1 MRGFLD
7 IFFKVVSVIGHPIL
21 LPTYFALAINDI
33 YDLHPIMVAG
43 MTFVFPFLLMLLA
56 FAFTQFMQANKNN
69 VQGGEVVLSQQE
81 VSEMSGNMLDRIE
94 SYFSTTRSRTM
105 ALAMVV
111 GFAMLGFFV
120 YKSPM
125 WSLITMLTA
134 IASLGCLLINNFWR
148 LSIHAYG
155 WGFALYLMLFQY
167 SYVFENG
174 FLLSLLAILACGMV
188 LSARLYLGR
197 HNNLQVHLGFVIGA
211 AIPALLYWALSL

>member
-1 MRGFLD
+1 MRGILD

-21 LPTYFALAINDI
+21 LPTYFALTINDI
-33 YDLHPIMVAG
+33 YGLHPIMVVG
-43 MTFVFPFLLMLLA
+43 MTFVFPFLVMLLV
-56 FAFTQFMQANKNN
+56 FAVSQFKRTNN
-69 VQGGEVVLSQQE
+69 VHGGEIVLSQE
-81 VSEMSGNMLDRIE
+81 DVAEMSGNMFERLE
-94 SYFSTTRSRTM
+94 GFFATTRNRTM
-105 ALAMVV
+105 ALAVVV
-111 GFAMLGFFV
+111 GFSMLGFFV

-174 FLLSLLAILACGMV
+174 FLMTILAILACGMV
-188 LSARLYLGR
+188 LASRLYLGR
-197 HNNLQVHLGFVIGA
+197 HNNLQVHLGFAIGV
-211 AIPALLYWALSL
+211 AIPALLYLALSF

>member
-1 MRGFLD
+1 MRGILD

-21 LPTYFALAINDI
+21 LPTYFALTINDI
-33 YDLHPIMVAG
+33 YGLHPIMVAG
-43 MTFVFPFLLMLLA
+43 MTFVFPFLVMLLV
-56 FAFTQFMQANKNN
+56 FAVSQFKRTNN
-69 VQGGEVVLSQQE
+69 VQGGEIVLSQE
-81 VSEMSGNMLDRIE
+81 DVAEMSGNMFERLE
-94 SYFSTTRSRTM
+94 GFFATTRNRTM
-105 ALAMVV
+105 ALAVVV

-174 FLLSLLAILACGMV
+174 FLMTILAILACGMV
-188 LSARLYLGR
+188 LASRLYLGR
-197 HNNLQVHLGFVIGA
+197 HNNLQVHLGFVIGVA
-211 AIPALLYWALSL
+211 VPALLYLALSF

>member
-1 MRGFLD
+1 MRGILD

-21 LPTYFALAINDI
+21 LPTYFALTINDI
-33 YDLHPIMVAG
+33 YGLHPIMVAG
-43 MTFVFPFLLMLLA
+43 MTFVFPFLVMLLV
-56 FAFTQFMQANKNN
+56 FAVSQFKRTNN
-69 VQGGEVVLSQQE
+69 VQGGEVVLSQE
-81 VSEMSGNMLDRIE
+81 AVAEMSGNMFERLE
-94 SYFSTTRSRTM
+94 GFFATTRNRTM
-105 ALAMVV
+105 ALAVVV

-174 FLLSLLAILACGMV
+174 FLMTILAILACGMV
-188 LSARLYLGR
+188 LASRLYLGR
-197 HNNLQVHLGFVIGA
+197 HNNLQVHLGFAIGVA
-211 AIPALLYWALSL
+211 VPALLYLALSF

>member
-1 MRGFLD
+1 MRGILD

-21 LPTYFALAINDI
+21 LPTYFALTINDI
-33 YDLHPIMVAG
+33 YGLHPIMVAG
-43 MTFVFPFLLMLLA
+43 MTFVFPFLVMLLV
-56 FAFTQFMQANKNN
+56 FAVSQFKRTNN
-69 VQGGEVVLSQQE
+69 VQGGEIVLSQE
-81 VSEMSGNMLDRIE
+81 DVAEMSGNMFERLE
-94 SYFSTTRSRTM
+94 GFFATTRNRTM
-105 ALAMVV
+105 ALAVVV

-125 WSLITMLTA
+125 WSLVVMLTA

-174 FLLSLLAILACGMV
+174 FLMTILAILACGMV
-188 LSARLYLGR
+188 LASRLYLGR
-197 HNNLQVHLGFVIGA
+197 HNNLQVHLGFAIGVA
-211 AIPALLYWALSL
+211 VPALLYFALSF

>member
-1 MRGFLD
+1 MRGILD

-21 LPTYFALAINDI
+21 LPTYFALTINDI
-33 YDLHPIMVAG
+33 YGLHPIMVAG
-43 MTFVFPFLLMLLA
+43 MTFVFPFLVMLLV
-56 FAFTQFMQANKNN
+56 FAVSQFKRTNN
-69 VQGGEVVLSQQE
+69 VQGGEIVLSQE
-81 VSEMSGNMLDRIE
+81 DVAEMSGNMFERLE
-94 SYFSTTRSRTM
+94 GFFATTRNRTM
-105 ALAMVV
+105 ALAVVV

-155 WGFALYLMLFQY
+155 WGFAMYLMLFQY

-174 FLLSLLAILACGMV
+174 FLMTILAILACGMV
-188 LSARLYLGR
+188 LASRLYLGR
-197 HNNLQVHLGFVIGA
+197 HNNLQVHLGFAIGVA
-211 AIPALLYWALSL
+211 VPALLYFALSF

>member
-1 MRGFLD
+1 MRGILD

-21 LPTYFALAINDI
+21 LPTYFALTINDI
-33 YDLHPIMVAG
+33 YGLHPIMVVG
-43 MTFVFPFLLMLLA
+43 MTFVFPFLVMLLV
-56 FAFTQFMQANKNN
+56 FAVSQFKRTNN
-69 VQGGEVVLSQQE
+69 VHGGEIVLSQE
-81 VSEMSGNMLDRIE
+81 DVAEMSGNMFERLE
-94 SYFSTTRSRTM
+94 GFFATTRNRTM
-105 ALAMVV
+105 ALAVVV

-174 FLLSLLAILACGMV
+174 FLMTILAILACGMV
-188 LSARLYLGR
+188 LASRLYLGR
-197 HNNLQVHLGFVIGA
+197 HNNLQVHLGFVIGF
-211 AIPALLYWALSL
+211 AIPALLYLALSF

>member
-1 MRGFLD
+1 MRGILD

-21 LPTYFALAINDI
+21 LPTYFALTINDI
-33 YDLHPIMVAG
+33 YGLHPIMVVG
-43 MTFVFPFLLMLLA
+43 MTFVFPFLVMLLV
-56 FAFTQFMQANKNN
+56 FAVSQFKRTNN
-69 VQGGEVVLSQQE
+69 VHGGEIVLSQE
-81 VSEMSGNMLDRIE
+81 DVAEMSGNMFERLE
-94 SYFSTTRSRTM
+94 GFFATTRNRTM
-105 ALAMVV
+105 ALAVVV

-125 WSLITMLTA
+125 WSLVVMLTA

-174 FLLSLLAILACGMV
+174 FLMTILAILACGMV
-188 LSARLYLGR
+188 LASRLYLGR
-197 HNNLQVHLGFVIGA
+197 HNNLQVHLGFVIGF
-211 AIPALLYWALSL
+211 AIPALLYLALSF

>member
-1 MRGFLD
+1 MRGILD

-21 LPTYFALAINDI
+21 LPTYFALTINDI
-33 YDLHPIMVAG
+33 YGLHPIMVVG
-43 MTFVFPFLLMLLA
+43 MTFVFPFLVMLLV
-56 FAFTQFMQANKNN
+56 FAVSQFKRTNN
-69 VQGGEVVLSQQE
+69 VHGGEIVLSQE
-81 VSEMSGNMLDRIE
+81 DVAEMSGNMFERLE
-94 SYFSTTRSRTM
+94 GFFATTRNRTM
-105 ALAMVV
+105 ALAVVV

-125 WSLITMLTA
+125 WSLVVMLTA

-174 FLLSLLAILACGMV
+174 FLMTILAILACGLV
-188 LSARLYLGR
+188 LASRLYLGR
-197 HNNLQVHLGFVIGA
+197 HNNLQVHLGFAIGVA
-211 AIPALLYWALSL
+211 VPALLYLALSF

>member
-1 MRGFLD
+1 MRGILD

-21 LPTYFALAINDI
+21 LPTYFALTINDI
-33 YDLHPIMVAG
+33 YGLHPIMVAG
-43 MTFVFPFLLMLLA
+43 MTFVFPFLVMLLV
-56 FAFTQFMQANKNN
+56 FAVSQFKRTNN
-69 VQGGEVVLSQQE
+69 VQGGEIVLSQE
-81 VSEMSGNMLDRIE
+81 DVAEMSGNMFERLE
-94 SYFSTTRSRTM
+94 GFFATTRNRTM
-105 ALAMVV
+105 ALAVVV

-155 WGFALYLMLFQY
+155 WGFAMYLMLFQY

-174 FLLSLLAILACGMV
+174 FLMTILAILACGMV
-188 LSARLYLGR
+188 LASRLYLGR
-197 HNNLQVHLGFVIGA
+197 HNNLQVHLGFAIGVA
-211 AIPALLYWALSL
+211 VPALLYLALSF

>member
-1 MRGFLD
+1 MRGILD

-21 LPTYFALAINDI
+21 LPTYFALTINDI
-33 YDLHPIMVAG
+33 YGLHPIMVVG
-43 MTFVFPFLLMLLA
+43 MTFVFPFLVMLLV
-56 FAFTQFMQANKNN
+56 FAVSQFKRTNN
-69 VQGGEVVLSQQE
+69 VHGGEIVLSQE
-81 VSEMSGNMLDRIE
+81 DVAEMSGNMFERLE
-94 SYFSTTRSRTM
+94 GFFATTRNRTM
-105 ALAMVV
+105 ALAVVV
-111 GFAMLGFFV
+111 GFSMLGFFV

-174 FLLSLLAILACGMV
+174 FLMTILAILACGMV
-188 LSARLYLGR
+188 LASRLYLGR
-197 HNNLQVHLGFVIGA
+197 HNNLQVHLGFVIGF
-211 AIPALLYWALSL
+211 AIPALLYLALSF

>member
-7 IFFKVVSVIGHPIL
+7 IFFKVVSIIGHPIL
-21 LPTYFALAINDI
+21 LPTYFALTINDI
-33 YDLHPIMVAG
+33 YGLHPIMVAG
-43 MTFVFPFLLMLLA
+43 ITFVFPFLVMLLV
-56 FAFTQFMQANKNN
+56 FAVSQFKRTNN
-69 VQGGEVVLSQQE
+69 VHGGEIVLSQE
-81 VSEMSGNMLDRIE
+81 DVAEMSGNMFERLE
-94 SYFSTTRSRTM
+94 GFFATTRNRTM
-105 ALAMVV
+105 ALAVVV

-174 FLLSLLAILACGMV
+174 FLMTILAILACGMV
-188 LSARLYLGR
+188 LASRLYLGR
-197 HNNLQVHLGFVIGA
+197 HNNLQVHLGFVIGF
-211 AIPALLYWALSL
+211 AIPALLYLALSF

>member
-1 MRGFLD
+1 MRGILD

-21 LPTYFALAINDI
+21 LPTYFALTINDI
-33 YDLHPIMVAG
+33 YGLHPIMVVG
-43 MTFVFPFLLMLLA
+43 MTFVFPFLVMLLV
-56 FAFTQFMQANKNN
+56 FAVSQFKRTNN
-69 VQGGEVVLSQQE
+69 VHGGEIVLSQE
-81 VSEMSGNMLDRIE
+81 DVAEMSGNMFERLE
-94 SYFSTTRSRTM
+94 GFFATTRNRTM
-105 ALAMVV
+105 ALAVVV

-125 WSLITMLTA
+125 WSLVVMLTA

-174 FLLSLLAILACGMV
+174 FLMTILAILACGMV
-188 LSARLYLGR
+188 LASRLYLGR
-197 HNNLQVHLGFVIGA
+197 HNNLQVHLGFVIGVA
-211 AIPALLYWALSL
+211 VPALLYLALSF

>member
-1 MRGFLD
+1 MRGILD

-21 LPTYFALAINDI
+21 LPTYFALTINDI
-33 YDLHPIMVAG
+33 YGLHPIMVVG
-43 MTFVFPFLLMLLA
+43 MTFVFPFLVMLLV
-56 FAFTQFMQANKNN
+56 FAVSQFKRTNN
-69 VQGGEVVLSQQE
+69 VHGGEIVLSQE
-81 VSEMSGNMLDRIE
+81 DVAEMSGNMFERLE
-94 SYFSTTRSRTM
+94 VFFATTRNRTM
-105 ALAMVV
+105 ALAVVV

-174 FLLSLLAILACGMV
+174 FLMTILAILACGMV
-188 LSARLYLGR
+188 LASRLYLGR
-197 HNNLQVHLGFVIGA
+197 HNNLQVHFGFVIGF
-211 AIPALLYWALSL
+211 AIPALLYFALSF

>member
-21 LPTYFALAINDI
+21 LPTYFALTINDI
-33 YDLHPIMVAG
+33 YGLHPIMVAG
-43 MTFVFPFLLMLLA
+43 MTFVFPFLVMLLV
-56 FAFTQFMQANKNN
+56 FAVSQFKRTNN
-69 VQGGEVVLSQQE
+69 VQGGEIVLSQE
-81 VSEMSGNMLDRIE
+81 DVAEMSGNMFERLE
-94 SYFSTTRSRTM
+94 GFFATTRNRTM
-105 ALAMVV
+105 ALAVVV

-174 FLLSLLAILACGMV
+174 FLMTILAILACGMV
-188 LSARLYLGR
+188 LASRLYLGR
-197 HNNLQVHLGFVIGA
+197 HNNLQVHLGFVIGF
-211 AIPALLYWALSL
+211 AIPALLYLALSF

>member
-1 MRGFLD
+1 MRGILD

-21 LPTYFALAINDI
+21 LPTYFALTINDI
-33 YDLHPIMVAG
+33 YGLHPIMVAG
-43 MTFVFPFLLMLLA
+43 MTFVFPFLVMLLV
-56 FAFTQFMQANKNN
+56 FAVSQFKRTNN
-69 VQGGEVVLSQQE
+69 VHGGEIVLSQE
-81 VSEMSGNMLDRIE
+81 DVAEMSGNMFERLE
-94 SYFSTTRSRTM
+94 GFFATTRNRTM
-105 ALAMVV
+105 ALAVVV

-125 WSLITMLTA
+125 WSLVVMLTA

-174 FLLSLLAILACGMV
+174 FLMTILAILASGLV
-188 LSARLYLGR
+188 LASRLYLGR
-197 HNNLQVHLGFVIGA
+197 HNNLQVHLGFAIGVA
-211 AIPALLYWALSL
+211 VPALLYLALSF

>member
-1 MRGFLD
+1 MRGILD

-21 LPTYFALAINDI
+21 LPTYFALTINDI
-33 YDLHPIMVAG
+33 YGLHPIMVAG
-43 MTFVFPFLLMLLA
+43 MTFVFPFLVMLLV
-56 FAFTQFMQANKNN
+56 FAVSQFKRTNN
-69 VQGGEVVLSQQE
+69 VHDGEIVLSQE
-81 VSEMSGNMLDRIE
+81 DVAEMSGNMFERLE
-94 SYFSTTRSRTM
+94 GFFATTRNRTM
-105 ALAMVV
+105 ALAVVV

-174 FLLSLLAILACGMV
+174 FLMTILAILACGMV
-188 LSARLYLGR
+188 LASRLYLGR
-197 HNNLQVHLGFVIGA
+197 HNNLQVHLGFVIGFA
-211 AIPALLYWALSL
+211 NPALLYLALSF

>member
-21 LPTYFALAINDI
+21 LPTYFALTINDI
-33 YDLHPIMVAG
+33 YGLHPIMVVG
-43 MTFVFPFLLMLLA
+43 MTFVFPFLVMLLV
-56 FAFTQFMQANKNN
+56 FAVSQFKRTNN
-69 VQGGEVVLSQQE
+69 VHGGEIVLSQE
-81 VSEMSGNMLDRIE
+81 DVAEMSGNMFERLE
-94 SYFSTTRSRTM
+94 GFFATTRNRTM
-105 ALAMVV
+105 ALAVVV

-125 WSLITMLTA
+125 WSLVVMLTA

-174 FLLSLLAILACGMV
+174 FLMTILAILACGMV
-188 LSARLYLGR
+188 LASRLYLGR
-197 HNNLQVHLGFVIGA
+197 HNNLQVHLGFAIGV
-211 AIPALLYWALSL
+211 AIPALLYLALSF

>member
-1 MRGFLD
+1 MRGILD

-21 LPTYFALAINDI
+21 LPTYFALTINDI
-33 YDLHPIMVAG
+33 YGLHPIMVVG
-43 MTFVFPFLLMLLA
+43 MTFVFPFLVMLLV
-56 FAFTQFMQANKNN
+56 FAVSQFKRTNN
-69 VQGGEVVLSQQE
+69 VHVGEIVLSQE
-81 VSEMSGNMLDRIE
+81 DVAEMSGNMFERLE
-94 SYFSTTRSRTM
+94 GFFATTRNRTM
-105 ALAMVV
+105 ALAVVV

-174 FLLSLLAILACGMV
+174 FLMTILAILACGMV
-188 LSARLYLGR
+188 LASRLYLGR
-197 HNNLQVHLGFVIGA
+197 HNNLQVHFGFVIGVA
-211 AIPALLYWALSL
+211 VPALLYFALSF

>member
-1 MRGFLD
+1 MRGILD

-21 LPTYFALAINDI
+21 LPTYFALTINDI
-33 YDLHPIMVAG
+33 YGLHPVMVAG
-43 MTFVFPFLLMLLA
+43 MTFVFPFLVMLLV
-56 FAFTQFMQANKNN
+56 FAASQFKRTNN
-69 VQGGEVVLSQQE
+69 VQGGEIVLSQE
-81 VSEMSGNMLDRIE
+81 DVAEMSGNMFERLE
-94 SYFSTTRSRTM
+94 GFFATTRNRTM
-105 ALAMVV
+105 ALAVVV

-174 FLLSLLAILACGMV
+174 FLMTILAILASGLV
-188 LSARLYLGR
+188 LASRLYLGR
-197 HNNLQVHLGFVIGA
+197 HNNLQVHLGFVIGF
-211 AIPALLYWALSL
+211 AIPALLYLALSF

>member
-1 MRGFLD
+1 MRGILD

-21 LPTYFALAINDI
+21 LPTYFALTINDI
-33 YDLHPIMVAG
+33 YGLHPIMVVG
-43 MTFVFPFLLMLLA
+43 MTFVFPFLVMLLV
-56 FAFTQFMQANKNN
+56 FAVSQFKRTNN
-69 VQGGEVVLSQQE
+69 VQGGEIVLSQE
-81 VSEMSGNMLDRIE
+81 DVAEMSGNMFERLE
-94 SYFSTTRSRTM
+94 GFFATTRNRTM
-105 ALAMVV
+105 ALAVVV

-125 WSLITMLTA
+125 WSLVVMLTA

-174 FLLSLLAILACGMV
+174 FLMTILAILACGMV
-188 LSARLYLGR
+188 LASRLYLGR
-197 HNNLQVHLGFVIGA
+197 HNNLQVHLGFAIGVA
-211 AIPALLYWALSL
+211 VPALLYFALSF

>member
-1 MRGFLD
+1 MRGILD

-21 LPTYFALAINDI
+21 LPTYFALTINDI
-33 YDLHPIMVAG
+33 YGLHPIMVVG
-43 MTFVFPFLLMLLA
+43 MTFVFPFLVMLLV
-56 FAFTQFMQANKNN
+56 FAVSQFKRTNN
-69 VQGGEVVLSQQE
+69 VHGGEIVLSQE
-81 VSEMSGNMLDRIE
+81 DVAEMSGNMFERLE
-94 SYFSTTRSRTM
+94 GFFATTRNRTM
-105 ALAMVV
+105 ALAVVV

-174 FLLSLLAILACGMV
+174 FLMTILAILASGLV
-188 LSARLYLGR
+188 LASRLYLGR
-197 HNNLQVHLGFVIGA
+197 HNNLQVHLGFVIGF
-211 AIPALLYWALSL
+211 AIPALLYLALSF

>member
-1 MRGFLD
+1 MRGILD

-21 LPTYFALAINDI
+21 LPTYFALTINDI
-33 YDLHPIMVAG
+33 YGLHPIMVAG
-43 MTFVFPFLLMLLA
+43 MTFVFPFLVMLLV
-56 FAFTQFMQANKNN
+56 FAVSQFKRTNN
-69 VQGGEVVLSQQE
+69 VQGGEVVLSQE
-81 VSEMSGNMLDRIE
+81 DVAEMSGNMFERLE
-94 SYFSTTRSRTM
+94 GFFATTRNRTM
-105 ALAMVV
+105 ALAVVV

-125 WSLITMLTA
+125 WSLVVMLTA

-174 FLLSLLAILACGMV
+174 FLMTILAILACGLV
-188 LSARLYLGR
+188 LASRLYLGR
-197 HNNLQVHLGFVIGA
+197 HNNLQVHLGFAIGVA
-211 AIPALLYWALSL
+211 VPALLYLALSF

>member
-1 MRGFLD
+1 MRGILD

-21 LPTYFALAINDI
+21 LPTYFALTINDI
-33 YDLHPIMVAG
+33 YGLHPIMVAG
-43 MTFVFPFLLMLLA
+43 MTFVFPFLVMLLV
-56 FAFTQFMQANKNN
+56 FAVSQFKRTNN
-69 VQGGEVVLSQQE
+69 VQGGEIVLSQE
-81 VSEMSGNMLDRIE
+81 DVAEMSGNMFERLE
-94 SYFSTTRSRTM
+94 GFFATTRNRTM
-105 ALAMVV
+105 ALAVVV

-174 FLLSLLAILACGMV
+174 FLMTILAILACGMV
-188 LSARLYLGR
+188 LASRLYLGR
-197 HNNLQVHLGFVIGA
+197 HNNLQVHLGFAIGVA
-211 AIPALLYWALSL
+211 VPALLYFALSF